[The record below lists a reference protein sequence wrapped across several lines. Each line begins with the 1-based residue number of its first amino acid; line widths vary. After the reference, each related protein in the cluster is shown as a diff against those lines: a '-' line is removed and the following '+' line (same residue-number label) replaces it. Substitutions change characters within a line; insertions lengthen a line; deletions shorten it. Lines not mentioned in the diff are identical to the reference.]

1 MQGRGGK
8 SGRTSAGAG
17 STAAATS
24 LRARLKELEAAE
36 ASRRAAAAAGF
47 LLGVRNANAKGVFVL
62 IEGEGLRLPLFHG
75 ALTEVNTNAAT
86 KG

>member
-17 STAAATS
+17 STAATS